1 MIYRPYLYEIEKSE
15 KIFGEHSAA
24 GYALPFDINIVIEVK
39 DAPSWIEAAGIN
51 NDENVTAWIHIN
63 TFRRQIDAIINNPS
77 DNRYQDYTKIYK
89 DFDHF
94 TETPPHGAYTHMPE
108 PKPGDVIQLT
118 KFGIDRPWDRG
129 DRMWIIT
136 NVEDEIISENFN
148 EAFGHYLWKLTAKRF
163 RYSYQDG
170 MSTLDEKTRNDVYLG
185 IQGEKGN
192 RQIYDTRTVI
202 KNEYKDGELFDTKEY
217 KRAYH
222 RDDSDDESRHIFD
235 MSRNVAN
242 FYDDQEN
249 VQKNK
254 ANDDFPDFEDN
265 GWL

>member
-1 MIYRPYLYEIEKSE
+1 
-15 KIFGEHSAA
+15 
-24 GYALPFDINIVIEVK
+24 
-39 DAPSWIEAAGIN
+39 
-51 NDENVTAWIHIN
+51 
-63 TFRRQIDAIINNPS
+63 
-77 DNRYQDYTKIYK
+77 
-89 DFDHF
+89 
-94 TETPPHGAYTHMPE
+94 MPE

-185 IQGEKGN
+185 TQGEKGN

-242 FYDDQEN
+242 FYDD
-249 VQKNK
+249 
-254 ANDDFPDFEDN
+254 
-265 GWL
+265 